1 MTRHAH
7 TLELE
12 LDTSP
17 KHYPLNSTESDIL
30 DLKVFNSH
38 LVPLRVFKHL

>member
-7 TLELE
+7 TLELK
-12 LDTSP
+12 LDSP
-17 KHYPLNSTESDIL
+17 KRYPLNSTESDIL